1 MSFMSAGLILIAMDF
16 YFFIKKNP
24 HSINVE
30 TWLQYM

>member
-16 YFFIKKNP
+16 YFFIKKP